1 MSGCVLFESA
11 DPSAMERVPPRFV
24 AFLEIQ
30 DIRAFL
36 LLFAVLPGIRDYDG
50 YIYFRE
56 WSGGLLAGGF
66 EPKAKPCFRDGTPR
80 HFEFQ
85 LLQEDWDQFREYQ

>member
-1 MSGCVLFESA
+1 MITLSV
-11 DPSAMERVPPRFV
+11 
-24 AFLEIQ
+24 I
-30 DIRAFL
+30 
-36 LLFAVLPGIRDYDG
+36 PGIRDYDG

-85 LLQEDWDQFREYQ
+85 LLQEDWDQFRKYLQALGELGPSLVSSDLFEADNLT

>member
-1 MSGCVLFESA
+1 MYTNSRLNIVTLS
-11 DPSAMERVPPRFV
+11 V
-24 AFLEIQ
+24 I
-30 DIRAFL
+30 
-36 LLFAVLPGIRDYDG
+36 PGIRDYDG

>member
-1 MSGCVLFESA
+1 MKSHLA
-11 DPSAMERVPPRFV
+11 KKQHKYPPLSV
-24 AFLEIQ
+24 I
-30 DIRAFL
+30 
-36 LLFAVLPGIRDYDG
+36 PGIRDYDG

-85 LLQEDWDQFREYQ
+85 LLQEDWGQFRELSKVHETST